1 MKGNKNEPLLI
12 GPIHRNVPIIYIAY
26 CNHCMH
32 DVHDVVT
39 QNITNFTRK
48 EPVRIRAR
56 KEDTKLNAPSS
67 SSQRQSIIQSN
78 PSLSKSWTMVDGV
91 DSHGQHL
98 TGTSDDEIKTSWK
111 AFEIET
117 EIIYWFENRMCDV
130 TFRVNVL
137 CVFGTTYWVL
147 GRHNKYQKW
156 FYRNCYN
163 VIWFLLDGQEP

>member
-1 MKGNKNEPLLI
+1 
-12 GPIHRNVPIIYIAY
+12 
-26 CNHCMH
+26 
-32 DVHDVVT
+32 
-39 QNITNFTRK
+39 
-48 EPVRIRAR
+48 
-56 KEDTKLNAPSS
+56 
-67 SSQRQSIIQSN
+67 
-78 PSLSKSWTMVDGV
+78 MVDGV